1 MLPIW
6 VSIMWFKNL
15 LIYRLR
21 DWKLSAAQLD
31 EALARQAFQKCG
43 NLDMTSRG
51 WLVPKDQGD
60 ALVHSL
66 DRRML
71 IALGVEKKLLPTTV
85 VNQYTKERAADIAEQ
100 QGYAPGRKQLREI
113 KDQVTD
119 ELLPRAFG
127 CRRTTFAWIDP
138 VDGWLVIDAANDAKA
153 EELLETL
160 KKSVNDLSF
169 ALPKTKLSP
178 TAAMTG
184 WLAADEAPAGF
195 TVDRDCEL
203 LAPGDEKATVRYLRH
218 SLEAEDVRSHIAAGK
233 QVTKLAM
240 TWDNR
245 ISFVLHEN
253 LQVKRLAFLDVLKED
268 AGEQAKNADE
278 LFDADFAIMS
288 GEFSHFLPDLL
299 NALGGEITGTV

>member
-1 MLPIW
+1 
-6 VSIMWFKNL
+6 MWFKNL
-15 LIYRLR
+15 LIYRIR

-31 EALARQAFQKCG
+31 EALARQTFQGCG
-43 NLDMTSRG
+43 SLDMTSRG
-51 WLVPKDQGD
+51 WVPAKGQGE

-66 DRRML
+66 GGRML

-85 VNQYTKERAADIAEQ
+85 INQYAKDRAADIEEQ

-113 KDQVTD
+113 KEQVTD

-138 VDGWLVIDAANDAKA
+138 VGGWFVVDAANAAKA
-153 EELLETL
+153 DELLEAL
-160 KKSVNDLSF
+160 KKSVDDLSF
-169 ALPKTKLSP
+169 ALVRTKSSP
-178 TAAMTG
+178 VAAMTG

-203 LAPGDEKATVRYLRH
+203 LAPGDEKATVRYVRH
-218 SLEAEDVRSHIAAGK
+218 PLEAEDIRSHIAAGK

-240 TWDNR
+240 TWNDR

-253 LQVKRLAFLDVLKED
+253 FQVKRLAFLDILKEQS
-268 AGEQAKNADE
+268 EQQAENASE
-278 LFDADFAIMS
+278 QFDADFAIMA
-288 GEFSHFLPDLL
+288 GELARFLPDLL
-299 NALGGEITGTV
+299 DALGGEVAEAG